1 MIIDSFVFAVRAL
14 ARHKLRTTLTMLGV
28 IIGVAAV
35 MTMVALGSGAQ
46 AAVEDELTSAG
57 TNLVYISAGNY
68 TRGGD
73 HLKVASGLGSAR
85 TLVHD
90 DGVAIAAE
98 VSGIKQW
105 SAGISDRA
113 PMAAGDRRYFGR
125 LVGAMPSFAAIHGW
139 TLGQG
144 AMFEDRHV
152 ADRAAVAVIGTAAA
166 AALFGGQPPV
176 GRTFLIRNQTF
187 TVAGVT
193 DSTIE
198 DHAASVFVPF
208 TALQAMRGGTH
219 LDSITIAAERAGE
232 TSRIA
237 DQAAAVLRVRH
248 RIGSGDGRPA
258 PGVPDDFTIK
268 TEAAKAL
275 TKGLYTSAA
284 VFVLANLPQLD
295 KITLEEM
302 TGTLQQTSNTLTA
315 LLASIAAISLVVGG
329 IGIMNIMLVS
339 VTERTREIGLRMAV
353 GARGRDVMIQFLV
366 EAVTLSVAGGVI
378 GVALGYVAAGV
389 TTRLLDWRTVVSAS
403 GVALALGTALG
414 IGIFF
419 GFYPARRAAQLDPID
434 ALRFE

>member
-90 DGVAIAAE
+90 DGVAIAAD

-125 LVGAMPSFAAIHGW
+125 IVGAMPSFAAIHGW
-139 TLGQG
+139 MLGQG

-152 ADRAAVAVIGTAAA
+152 ADKAAVAVIGTAAA

-339 VTERTREIGLRMAV
+339 VTERTREIGLRLAV
-353 GARGRDVMIQFLV
+353 GARGRDILQQFLV
-366 EAVTLSVAGGVI
+366 EAVMLTGTAGLIGMGV
-378 GVALGYVAAGV
+378 G
-389 TTRLLDWRTVVSAS
+389 
-403 GVALALGTALG
+403 ALASKIIADTREWPLEISRPVMLLAAVFSCAVGV
-414 IGIFF
+414 FF
-419 GFYPARRAAQLDPID
+419 GLYPALRAARLDPIE
-434 ALRFE
+434 ALRYE

>member
-1 MIIDSFVFAVRAL
+1 M
-14 ARHKLRTTLTMLGV
+14 
-28 IIGVAAV
+28 
-35 MTMVALGSGAQ
+35 
-46 AAVEDELTSAG
+46 
-57 TNLVYISAGNY
+57 
-68 TRGGD
+68 
-73 HLKVASGLGSAR
+73 ASGLGSAR

-125 LVGAMPSFAAIHGW
+125 IVGAMPSFAAIHGW

-219 LDSITIAAERAGE
+219 LDSITIAAERRGKPRGLRSRQRPFSACATGSARATAG
-232 TSRIA
+232 R
-237 DQAAAVLRVRH
+237 
-248 RIGSGDGRPA
+248 RPA
-258 PGVPDDFTIK
+258 CPT
-268 TEAAKAL
+268 
-275 TKGLYTSAA
+275 TS
-284 VFVLANLPQLD
+284 PSRQ
-295 KITLEEM
+295 KP
-302 TGTLQQTSNTLTA
+302 
-315 LLASIAAISLVVGG
+315 
-329 IGIMNIMLVS
+329 
-339 VTERTREIGLRMAV
+339 RKR
-353 GARGRDVMIQFLV
+353 
-366 EAVTLSVAGGVI
+366 
-378 GVALGYVAAGV
+378 
-389 TTRLLDWRTVVSAS
+389 
-403 GVALALGTALG
+403 
-414 IGIFF
+414 
-419 GFYPARRAAQLDPID
+419 
-434 ALRFE
+434 